1 MGVKFLFSWF
11 SNNFPEVVTTVPKE
25 AIDVLLLDLNGV
37 FHSSAQKVFQ
47 YGNHKTTVKTFL
59 RKRREKTYEDVY
71 QSVVQEIELIVKTIK
86 PKKSLVMCVDG
97 VAPLSKQNQQRQRRY
112 KTTTSTDKP
121 LSFNPNAITPGTDF
135 MDGLSIHIQKWIETK
150 VKQDNYYA
158 RLSIVFSNEK
168 VPGEGEAKCLEFVR
182 KHSEHVYCMV
192 GMDADLIMLGLLAP
206 CKKFYIY
213 RENNTPGRPAFWIDV
228 GGFRDIL
235 QRYLFWFNQDQDFME
250 ENLILDFVLVCF
262 VVGNDF
268 LPNLPTAEIL
278 EGGIEKLFSVY
289 RDVGARF
296 GHMTQYEN
304 GRWMLRTKACKAFF
318 EQIGREEKKDLE
330 KKAGNMKG
338 RFPYPILENNCIH
351 DNTNGTVILQ
361 MNSFVKAYYN
371 KYFKNVD
378 LKQACEEYV
387 KGLQWV
393 LEYYTKGVPSWTW
406 YYPHSFAPFATDIM
420 NHFDSESFA
429 KKWPSTEPS
438 DPFLQL
444 LFVLPPVSAELVP
457 YPLRHIME
465 DMSNYPTEFAI
476 DYSGKRNEWEG
487 IPILPQLHVDQIR
500 NKYETIRDSPGSISE
515 KELKRNKMEI
525 PWTYSG
531 QKSSRKVKYP

>member
-11 SNNFPEVVTTVPKE
+11 SNNFPEVVTKVPKE
-25 AIDVLLLDLNGV
+25 DIDVLLLDLNGI

-59 RKRREKTYEDVY
+59 RKVRDKTYDDVY

-86 PKKSLVMCVDG
+86 PKKSLVLCVDG

-112 KTTTSTDKP
+112 KTTCISSTDKNP
-121 LSFNPNAITPGTDF
+121 AFNSNAITPGTDF

-150 VKQDNYYA
+150 IKQDNYYS

-182 KHSEHVYCMV
+182 KQIEHSEQIEHVYCMV

-213 RENNTPGRPAFWIDV
+213 RENNIPGQPVFWIDV

-235 QRYLFWFNQDQDFME
+235 QRYLFWFNQDHDLME
-250 ENLILDFVLVCF
+250 KNLILDFVLVCF

-296 GHMTQYEN
+296 GHMTHYEN
-304 GRWMLRTKACKAFF
+304 GRWMIKTKACKAFF

-338 RFPYPILENNCIH
+338 RFPYTILENNCIH

-361 MNSFVKAYYN
+361 MDSFVKDYYK
-371 KYFKNVD
+371 KYFNNTD
-378 LKQACEEYV
+378 LKKACEEYV
-387 KGLQWV
+387 RGLQWV

-406 YYPHSFAPFATDIM
+406 YYPHAFAPFATDIM
-420 NHFDSESFA
+420 HHFDSESFT
-429 KKWPSTEPS
+429 KQWPSTYPS

-444 LFVLPPVSAELVP
+444 LFVLPPVSADLLP
-457 YPLRHIME
+457 SPLRHIMGDLE
-465 DMSNYPTEFAI
+465 SYPIEFDI

-487 IPILPQLHVDQIR
+487 IPILPKLYVDEIR
-500 NKYETIRDSPGSISE
+500 NKYEASRGSISQKDME
-515 KELKRNKMEI
+515 RNRREI
-525 PWTYSG
+525 PWTYS
-531 QKSSRKVKYP
+531 KRKV